1 MHTIRQAISAI
12 VVALAFGAALE
23 AQSQRAQPNARKSY
37 TGIAEEDKCP

>member
-23 AQSQRAQPNARKSY
+23 AQSQRATTER
-37 TGIAEEDKCP
+37 EEKLYRHRGGR